1 MFILLEVVRYEQD
14 TIRKIVHMNNFLTLH
29 TILEF
34 TSVIISFII
43 FTITYYIYSKNSRI
57 RVLIFSCTFFMVG
70 FLDFFYT
77 MSYRGRPVVF
87 TEGFISQT
95 VSFWMASRLVLA
107 CGLLLSGWVHYNQKI
122 RLKRIYFL
130 SGSIVIIAL
139 IFYVITDHGEWIPD
153 LFIEGKGVTDIKMF
167 LEYMVMIVF
176 AGTAVLYIRDYR
188 MTKDQGFLIFA
199 IGLIFGIF
207 TEIAFMLY
215 KNIYDMYNMIGAL
228 YKVASIYLLFKAIFV
243 YNLDAPYVELR
254 KARRQIKVYAKNL
267 EKVVEKRTIEI
278 QNVNQK
284 MLQDLEYAKRIQ
296 QSLLPVH
303 QLMIYG
309 VQFISEY
316 IPCEKLSGDF
326 YNIHV
331 MDEEHIGMYIADVAG
346 HGVSAAMMTVFADRI
361 MKMSDLPNKEIRKM
375 TPDKVLAHFYREF
388 NQSDFPSEMHIV
400 IFKAIYN
407 RKTRVLSYCSGGMN
421 AIPILVRRTGEV
433 EKLDKSK
440 GFPICKF
447 GDFFIPKFV
456 SAQLQLNRG
465 DRIIFYTDGLVENFK
480 ENTLIREEV
489 LIHLLKNNRDMPLE
503 RFNQLILQEVQKHAK
518 DLMNEDDITYFIM
531 EA

>member
-1 MFILLEVVRYEQD
+1 
-14 TIRKIVHMNNFLTLH
+14 
-29 TILEF
+29 
-34 TSVIISFII
+34 
-43 FTITYYIYSKNSRI
+43 
-57 RVLIFSCTFFMVG
+57 
-70 FLDFFYT
+70 
-77 MSYRGRPVVF
+77 
-87 TEGFISQT
+87 
-95 VSFWMASRLVLA
+95 
-107 CGLLLSGWVHYNQKI
+107 
-122 RLKRIYFL
+122 
-130 SGSIVIIAL
+130 
-139 IFYVITDHGEWIPD
+139 
-153 LFIEGKGVTDIKMF
+153 
-167 LEYMVMIVF
+167 
-176 AGTAVLYIRDYR
+176 
-188 MTKDQGFLIFA
+188 
-199 IGLIFGIF
+199 
-207 TEIAFMLY
+207 
-215 KNIYDMYNMIGAL
+215 
-228 YKVASIYLLFKAIFV
+228 
-243 YNLDAPYVELR
+243 
-254 KARRQIKVYAKNL
+254 
-267 EKVVEKRTIEI
+267 
-278 QNVNQK
+278 
-284 MLQDLEYAKRIQ
+284 
-296 QSLLPVH
+296 
-303 QLMIYG
+303 
-309 VQFISEY
+309 
-316 IPCEKLSGDF
+316 
-326 YNIHV
+326 
-331 MDEEHIGMYIADVAG
+331 
-346 HGVSAAMMTVFADRI
+346 
-361 MKMSDLPNKEIRKM
+361 M